1 MVDVTQAAERNSTK
15 TVTGRSEPELF
26 DCRDAFSSTLE
37 ELAASNPK
45 ICAVVND
52 SVSSTK
58 LKNFRS
64 RFPERFV
71 NVGIAEQNMVGVGC
85 GLANGGMQP
94 YVAGASCFLTARAM
108 EQIKVD
114 LGYSNSNVKL
124 CGMSSGMAYGELGPT
139 HHSVEDV
146 AWTRIIPNL
155 AVVVPADPIETRAA
169 LLYSEQHMG
178 PMFLRISRMPVRKV
192 LDDDYRFELGKAV
205 QLRDGDDV
213 TLIANGVLISRALAA
228 ADQLS
233 SQGIQARV
241 LNMSSVKPLDTEA
254 ILKAARETKRIVT
267 AEEGFA
273 AGGLGGAVAEVLA
286 LNHPVPM
293 RILGLPD
300 RFAPTG
306 SAEFLL
312 EHFGLTASGICS
324 AAKELLRDN
333 HEVRDE

>member
-1 MVDVTQAAERNSTK
+1 MVGVTRAAETNSDQ

-26 DCRDAFSSTLE
+26 DCRDAFSTTLE
-37 ELAASNPK
+37 EMAAKNPK

-64 RFPERFV
+64 KFPDRFV

-139 HHSVEDV
+139 HHSVEDI
-146 AWTRIIPNL
+146 AWTRIVPNL

-169 LLYSEQHMG
+169 LLYSEQHAG
-178 PMFLRISRMPVRKV
+178 PMFLRISRLPVCRV
-192 LDDDYRFELGKAV
+192 LDEDYRFELGKAV
-205 QLRDGDDV
+205 QLREGTDV
-213 TLIANGVLISRALAA
+213 TLITNGVLVSRALEA
-228 ADQLS
+228 ADHLAA
-233 SQGIQARV
+233 QGIQARV
-241 LNMSSVKPLDTEA
+241 LNMSSIKPLDVEA
-254 ILKAARETKRIVT
+254 ILKAARETSRIVT

-273 AGGLGGAVAEVLA
+273 TGGLGGAVAEVLG
-286 LNHPVPM
+286 LNHPVAM

-312 EHFGLTASGICS
+312 EHFGLTASGICT
-324 AAKELLRDN
+324 AAKQLLRN
-333 HEVRDE
+333 EKVRDE

>member
-1 MVDVTQAAERNSTK
+1 MVGVTRLAEASSK
-15 TVTGRSEPELF
+15 QSVTGRSAPELF
-26 DCRDAFSSTLE
+26 DCRDAFSKTLE
-37 ELAASNPK
+37 EMAVKNAK

-139 HHSVEDV
+139 HHSVEDI

-169 LLYSEQHMG
+169 LLYSEQHVG
-178 PMFLRISRMPVRKV
+178 PMFLRISRMPVCRV

-205 QLRDGDDV
+205 QLREGTDV
-213 TLIANGVLISRALAA
+213 TLITNGVLISRALEA
-228 ADQLS
+228 ADQLAA
-233 SQGIQARV
+233 QGIQACV
-241 LNMSSVKPLDTEA
+241 LNMSSIKPLDIEA
-254 ILKAARETKRIVT
+254 ILKAARETSRIVT

-273 AGGLGGAVAEVLA
+273 VGGLGGAVAEVLA

-324 AAKELLRDN
+324 AAKQLLRN
-333 HEVRDE
+333 EKVRDE

>member
-1 MVDVTQAAERNSTK
+1 MVGVTREAETNSNQ
-15 TVTGRSEPELF
+15 TVTRRLEPELF
-26 DCRDAFSSTLE
+26 DCRDSFSRTME
-37 ELAASNPK
+37 EMAGKNPK

-64 RFPERFV
+64 KFPDRFV

-146 AWTRIIPNL
+146 AWMRIIPNL
-155 AVVVPADPIETRAA
+155 AVVVPADPIETRAV
-169 LLYSEQHMG
+169 LLYSEQHVG
-178 PMFLRISRMPVRKV
+178 PMFLRISRLPVPRV
-192 LDDDYRFELGKAV
+192 LDEDYQFELGKAV
-205 QLRDGDDV
+205 QLREGTDV
-213 TLIANGVLISRALAA
+213 TLITNGVLVSRALEAS
-228 ADQLS
+228 DQLAA
-233 SQGIQARV
+233 QGIHARV
-241 LNMSSVKPLDTEA
+241 LNMSSIKPLDIEA
-254 ILKAARETKRIVT
+254 ILKAARETSRIVT

-300 RFAPTG
+300 QFAPTG

-312 EHFGLTASGICS
+312 EHFGLTASGMCT
-324 AAKELLRDN
+324 AAKQLLRN
-333 HEVRDE
+333 EKIRDE

>member
-1 MVDVTQAAERNSTK
+1 MAGLAR
-15 TVTGRSEPELF
+15 TVENPELAVRALPAHPLF
-26 DCRDAFSSTLE
+26 DCRDAFSKSLE
-37 ELAASNPK
+37 EIGAKNPR
-45 ICAVVND
+45 ICVVVND

-58 LKNFRS
+58 LKAFRS
-64 RFPERFV
+64 QFPERFV

-124 CGMSSGMAYGELGPT
+124 CAMSPGVAYGELGPT

-155 AVVVPADPIETRAA
+155 AVVVPADPVETRAA
-169 LLYSEQHMG
+169 LLYSEHHVG

-192 LDDDYRFELGKAV
+192 FDESYRFELGKAV
-205 QLRDGDDV
+205 QLRDGGDV
-213 TLIANGVLISRALAA
+213 TLIANGVLISRALDAA
-228 ADQLS
+228 EQLATE
-233 SQGIQARV
+233 GIEARV
-241 LNMSSVKPLDTEA
+241 LNMSSVKPLDTDA
-254 ILKAARETKRIVT
+254 ILKAARETARIVT

-273 AGGLGGAVAEVLA
+273 AGGLGGAIAEVLA

-312 EHFGLTASGICS
+312 EHFGLTVSGICS
-324 AAKELLRDN
+324 AATELMRGNAKLT
-333 HEVRDE
+333 HE